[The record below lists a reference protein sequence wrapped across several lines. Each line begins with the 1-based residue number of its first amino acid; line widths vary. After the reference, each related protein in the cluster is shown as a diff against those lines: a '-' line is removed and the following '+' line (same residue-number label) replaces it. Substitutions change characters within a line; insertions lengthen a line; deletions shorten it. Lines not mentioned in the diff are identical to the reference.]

1 MQCTEVHFQT
11 KSGHCLTVL
20 PSDQFLL
27 SMAACDNPA
36 NIAAESRCQV
46 VDDIPSQDQL
56 ADEML
61 ASLYHTAHADKT
73 QTLPNSLRKYRI
85 KVL

>member
-1 MQCTEVHFQT
+1 
-11 KSGHCLTVL
+11 
-20 PSDQFLL
+20 
-27 SMAACDNPA
+27 MAACDNPA

-61 ASLYHTAHADKT
+61 ARPEIRQNLNNTWHV
-73 QTLPNSLRKYRI
+73 TLNCTPF
-85 KVL
+85 